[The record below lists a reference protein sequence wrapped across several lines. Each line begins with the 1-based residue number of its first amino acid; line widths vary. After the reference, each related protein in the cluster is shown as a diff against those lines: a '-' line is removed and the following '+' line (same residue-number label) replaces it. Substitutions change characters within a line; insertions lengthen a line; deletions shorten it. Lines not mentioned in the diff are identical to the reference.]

1 MNLVSGTLV
10 SAPSC
15 HGSGGITAHYKFGAR
30 TSRSSYVIGGV
41 CLLLA
46 LFGRAAVG
54 LLRFIPVAVLGVF
67 LVYVGVQHAAL
78 IRDILKRSAPLI
90 VATSVGLVSLV
101 TTNLTWGFLAG
112 FLLEVAVT
120 LFRRTR
126 AKAARAA
133 ESSEAGG

>member
-1 MNLVSGTLV
+1 
-10 SAPSC
+10 
-15 HGSGGITAHYKFGAR
+15 
-30 TSRSSYVIGGV
+30 
-41 CLLLA
+41 
-46 LFGRAAVG
+46 AVG

-112 FLLEVAVT
+112 FLLEGAVT